1 MPHIHNRQCSGD
13 HYGQP
18 ARFCDVLNLYEPKNI
33 PFNALIV
40 GPTNSGKTQYLV
52 NQLRGPFWGKFDYI
66 VLIWPT
72 FVHNKTHDRFLD
84 NDPYIFVVGCPQEEV
99 EFWLKLKSYLFSGN
113 KHAHY
118 FGRLRCV
125 ERGHTG
131 QLVSLGFSARHTG
144 ISFWVLTQQITSITK
159 PFRENLAAI
168 VLFYTPSGKTTKAIF
183 EDYAG
188 ELSSEKYK
196 EMIAKLKKIFFS
208 SGICPLPSLR
218 DKNIFNT
225 AEQAAEQQAVNEVM
239 QILEATRDSSNPS
252 DFPVLLR
259 NNGKAG
265 SACFHGQI
273 QWGIWHPTYSWT
285 SKTPYRQ
292 GGEKILQTEAYLDSK
307 TTETLMQSFLM
318 LASKAIGMVV
328 KVDDVE
334 ALQKD
339 L

>member
-18 ARFCDVLNLYEPKNI
+18 ARFCDVLNLYELKNI
-33 PFNALIV
+33 AFNSLIV

-66 VLIWPT
+66 VFIWPT

-99 EFWLKLKSYLFSGN
+99 EFWLKLKSYFFSGN

-131 QLVSLGFSARHTG
+131 QLVPLGFSARHTG

-183 EDYAG
+183 EDYAS

-196 EMIAKLKKIFFS
+196 EMIAKLKKYFS
-208 SGICPLPSLR
+208 HLVYAPRHPYGIKTFSI
-218 DKNIFNT
+218 NIYN
-225 AEQAAEQQAVNEVM
+225 
-239 QILEATRDSSNPS
+239 
-252 DFPVLLR
+252 
-259 NNGKAG
+259 
-265 SACFHGQI
+265 
-273 QWGIWHPTYSWT
+273 WHSWT
-285 SKTPYRQ
+285 RRGTTSRQRSHANTGGHSRQLEPLRFSCFASEQRESWQCLFPRANSKRHLAPN
-292 GGEKILQTEAYLDSK
+292 L
-307 TTETLMQSFLM
+307 LMN
-318 LASKAIGMVV
+318 K
-328 KVDDVE
+328 
-334 ALQKD
+334 
-339 L
+339 